1 MCFCFFSLDF
11 QKGVGGEAKKIIA
24 ASNIYSRWDCY
35 ICSLNKVSLLGRFSF
50 KTLGICWR
58 KSFRKSSW
66 QLGFGINYFVNH
78 FLGFSFWTQLIMWSK
93 KQFWAGWWNRNPRA
107 LYITLKILQTVNFL
121 ENVSKNCV
129 AMQLN
134 IDKQFV
140 TIAVTAFLDTLKLDK
155 YF

>member
-1 MCFCFFSLDF
+1 
-11 QKGVGGEAKKIIA
+11 
-24 ASNIYSRWDCY
+24 
-35 ICSLNKVSLLGRFSF
+35 
-50 KTLGICWR
+50 
-58 KSFRKSSW
+58 
-66 QLGFGINYFVNH
+66 
-78 FLGFSFWTQLIMWSK
+78 MWSK
-93 KQFWAGWWNRNPRA
+93 NNFERVDEIETPRA

>member
-1 MCFCFFSLDF
+1 
-11 QKGVGGEAKKIIA
+11 
-24 ASNIYSRWDCY
+24 
-35 ICSLNKVSLLGRFSF
+35 
-50 KTLGICWR
+50 
-58 KSFRKSSW
+58 
-66 QLGFGINYFVNH
+66 
-78 FLGFSFWTQLIMWSK
+78 MWSK
-93 KQFWAGWWNRNPRA
+93 NNFERVDEIETPRA
-107 LYITLKILQTVNFL
+107 LYIVTLKILQTVNFL

>member
-1 MCFCFFSLDF
+1 MATPD
-11 QKGVGGEAKKIIA
+11 
-24 ASNIYSRWDCY
+24 
-35 ICSLNKVSLLGRFSF
+35 
-50 KTLGICWR
+50 
-58 KSFRKSSW
+58 
-66 QLGFGINYFVNH
+66 
-78 FLGFSFWTQLIMWSK
+78 
-93 KQFWAGWWNRNPRA
+93 
-107 LYITLKILQTVNFL
+107 TLKILQAVNFL